1 MIEPQELEVAGYR
14 GLVAPC
20 VRYDVDGASGIA
32 LVLPGAAR
40 SGNRLGGT
48 PARPDLHFTR
58 ALLQHAGL
66 AVLEAW
72 WDAGSAPR
80 DDLDAWIA
88 TNADAVV
95 DAATTRHAVR
105 LLVGRSLGTRGL
117 AALVAR
123 EPWTRTPAIWLA
135 PLLGNACVRDALSRA
150 SSSYFV
156 VGGSGDEL
164 FDVAFAETLQASG
177 VEVVVLEGAD
187 HGLAVDDPIESGRL
201 LTHVLRRMRAFVER
215 VVPDV

>member
-1 MIEPQELEVAGYR
+1 MIEPQELEVTGYR
-14 GLVAPC
+14 GLVVPC

-32 LVLPGAAR
+32 LILPAAAR

-58 ALLQHAGL
+58 ALLQHTGL

-80 DDLDAWIA
+80 EDLDAWIA

-95 DAATTRHAVR
+95 DAAT
-105 LLVGRSLGTRGL
+105 
-117 AALVAR
+117 
-123 EPWTRTPAIWLA
+123 
-135 PLLGNACVRDALSRA
+135 N
-150 SSSYFV
+150 
-156 VGGSGDEL
+156 GDEL

-187 HGLAVDDPIESGRL
+187 HGLAVDDPIESAQL

-215 VVPDV
+215 VGPDV